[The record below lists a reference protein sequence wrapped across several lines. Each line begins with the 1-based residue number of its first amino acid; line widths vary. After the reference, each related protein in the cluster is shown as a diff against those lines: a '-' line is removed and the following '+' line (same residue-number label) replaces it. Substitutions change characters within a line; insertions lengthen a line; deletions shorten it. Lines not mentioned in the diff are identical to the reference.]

1 MADKID
7 LKEFKKAM
15 AGLEKKFDNKT
26 LIKDVKHA
34 NLIHR
39 VTFDSPLLNY
49 ELGGSFV
56 TGRIMQLFGPE
67 SSGKST
73 ISTFMAGQLQKK
85 LPDQP
90 IVLYLDFEHTF
101 DPDFAER
108 LGLNEDEEHFV
119 LVQPDVMEDGFEI
132 AEALVKTG
140 KVCMVIFDSE
150 AAAPTRKQAE
160 SEYGQADFGIAALQM
175 SKGLKKL
182 NIQLS
187 KFNTSMIVI
196 SQERDN
202 QQMMS
207 HAIVTTGGRALKFFA
222 STRNR
227 VTKID
232 TIEKDGETIG
242 ITMKVRNYKNKT
254 GVMFREAEM
263 KLLFDTGFDSKS
275 EYLDFFIKLGII
287 VQGGAWFKSEKYDIK
302 LNGKAEVQKWLDE
315 HPKEFEEMRNTVDEM
330 LSKQTAELDGNN
342 QKPDEADADEAEEK
356 KAVEDLASQAL
367 ADDATASKEES
378 PELDV

>member
-1 MADKID
+1 MKSTFKEFFEQFGVNPDDMKVGKPINVSEANIGVLGYNETSCKDEYTKVEFLVKNKKQAKVKLIFDKADYSLECAKKHKLAIYKNPMTGKLNYSLVKD
-7 LKEFKKAM
+7 LKPGMKVYTLDGYKEISEIKK
-15 AGLEKKFDNKT
+15 
-26 LIKDVKHA
+26 I
-34 NLIHR
+34 
-39 VTFDSPLLNY
+39 
-49 ELGGSFV
+49 
-56 TGRIMQLFGPE
+56 
-67 SSGKST
+67 SSDYCYDIQTDLHNFYS
-73 ISTFMAGQLQKK
+73 
-85 LPDQP
+85 
-90 IVLYLDFEHTF
+90 
-101 DPDFAER
+101 
-108 LGLNEDEEHFV
+108 
-119 LVQPDVMEDGFEI
+119 DGI
-132 AEALVKTG
+132 
-140 KVCMVIFDSE
+140 
-150 AAAPTRKQAE
+150 
-160 SEYGQADFGIAALQM
+160 
-175 SKGLKKL
+175 
-182 NIQLS
+182 LS
-187 KFNTSMIVI
+187 HNSL
-196 SQERDN
+196 
-202 QQMMS
+202 MS

-367 ADDATASKEES
+367 ADDTEPKEES
-378 PELDV
+378 PDLDV